1 MFAAPVK
8 RRVEGSEMEFV
19 RTSVVMSGRS
29 VPRSPSEPDSSARG
43 CDFSVSRLCCWV
55 RRKRRRVWCSC
66 WGKDMMALESR
77 CRCGDGEVD
86 IGNADGTRGEET
98 DGQTD
103 RLAKEI

>member
-1 MFAAPVK
+1 
-8 RRVEGSEMEFV
+8 
-19 RTSVVMSGRS
+19 
-29 VPRSPSEPDSSARG
+29 
-43 CDFSVSRLCCWV
+43 
-55 RRKRRRVWCSC
+55 
-66 WGKDMMALESR
+66 MMALESR